1 MLFFYIRR
9 LIKILNNIRQIL
21 FNFIITK
28 LNSFSSETKKLRTTT
43 QERGQWGEYY
53 IFYRPISSPTLPR
66 RDIRLFFSISPL
78 FEVIFFLRK
87 KYWSTAKTILIG
99 NIENEIK
106 LYYLVQIRITWK
118 KNLFKFS
125 NSKWKKNTQTNK
137 QKNNIIFL
145 SWFTALRLESALA
158 LYKNN

>member
-53 IFYRPISSPTLPR
+53 IFYRPISSPALPR
-66 RDIRLFFSISPL
+66 RDIRLFFSIPPL

-87 KYWSTAKTILIG
+87 KDWSTAKTILIG

-118 KNLFKFS
+118 KTFLNFLIQ
-125 NSKWKKNTQTNK
+125 NEKKIHKRTNK
-137 QKNNIIFL
+137 KIKIFSPHNVL
-145 SWFTALRLESALA
+145 LLG
-158 LYKNN
+158 